1 MSLNN
6 SASTVLNY
14 YVDPGK
20 DGDHSFF
27 DGTIIESRRE
37 YAEVPVQVMDLRRQE
52 QRFSLDRQGF
62 QLLMHPS
69 IEKDFDDTARIKD
82 VYYRECAEVLQNM
95 YVLIIVPISL
105 ILGTV
110 LMIDSCQNW
119 SYTRSYHE
127 PYCSTTVMGK
137 SHRR

>member
-1 MSLNN
+1 MPLDN
-6 SASTVLNY
+6 SASTILNY

-37 YAEVPVQVMDLRRQE
+37 YAEVPVRVRDLRRQDE
-52 QRFSLDRQGF
+52 EYSLDRQGF

-69 IEKDFDDTARIKD
+69 IEKEFDDTARIKD
-82 VYYRECAEVLQNM
+82 VYYRECAEALQNM

-105 ILGTV
+105 
-110 LMIDSCQNW
+110 S
-119 SYTRSYHE
+119 
-127 PYCSTTVMGK
+127 
-137 SHRR
+137 